1 MVDPKRPVSW
11 SRDALA
17 DLGEIWRYY
26 AGVGG
31 SPTADNIIR
40 NIEDVCRLLENHS
53 LAGRSRDDVRPG
65 LRSIAVRPHVLFYR
79 VIDNAA
85 EIVRVLDG
93 RRDLDDIFRDEAD
106 RS

>member
-1 MVDPKRPVSW
+1 MVDPRRPVSW

-40 NIEDVCRLLENHS
+40 NIENVCRLLEDHP

-93 RRDLDDIFRDEAD
+93 RRDLDEIFRDEAD
-106 RS
+106 R